1 MNLYQGSNRDADIEK
16 RLVDTVGEGEGG
28 TNWESS
34 METYTLPEV
43 KQIASGSLL
52 YDEGSSNLVLCDNLD
67 GWDAVGERFKRDG
80 TYVYL

>member
-1 MNLYQGSNRDADIEK
+1 
-16 RLVDTVGEGEGG
+16 
-28 TNWESS
+28 

-67 GWDAVGERFKRDG
+67 GWDAVGGRFKRDG